1 MTTNNILIKDYEK
14 LDAGFLGACDAVAE
28 TLGAEGKLAIL
39 ENPESDKLPTVT
51 KDGVTV
57 MKHIRYSDKIMNFG
71 ALQAIGG
78 AMRTLEKSGDSTT
91 TTAVFMQGYLRK
103 LERSKF
109 NKAVER
115 GINKGV
121 EEVYKKLSELS
132 RKAEKEDLQ
141 RISNIAC
148 NNDTALS
155 KIVIDAFEYA
165 GEEGI
170 VEVIK
175 VPNKEVTEFVKRE
188 GMFLDSH
195 GYTSP
200 YFINKED
207 KKACFEGENVAV
219 ICSATWEYEVKIIN
233 TIQSFYNENPKSTP
247 LIVFVERPHSDL
259 TEKLVAIKSV
269 GFNVCCVATNGYD
282 EIESETLLNDIATLT
297 GTETYNPRKN
307 SDGVIKLG
315 LADKIVVTLEN
326 TAIVVNETPE
336 EIVKTIKVLEG
347 QEVKDTRRIKR
358 LKTKAGVIEVG
369 GLTSSQQKE
378 IFDRVEDAVASIK
391 TTSLEGYIAGGGATL
406 VYISGIMNQKLENK
420 EEQVGYDLVKAVLLE
435 PIKRILKNG
444 NREDRDDEVIS
455 SIYDNYGTGYN
466 AVTDEISNL
475 FDDGVIDSKKSIRIA
490 LESATER
497 AIQQFNIGVVVAFPE
512 KITL

>member
-1 MTTNNILIKDYEK
+1 MTTNNVLIKNYEK

-39 ENPESDKLPTVT
+39 ENPESDKVPTVT
-51 KDGVTV
+51 KDGVSV
-57 MKHIRYSDKIMNFG
+57 MRHIRYSDKIMNFG

-91 TTAVFMQGYLRK
+91 TTAVFMQGFLRK
-103 LERSKF
+103 LKRESF

-121 EEVYKKLSELS
+121 QEIYDRLKNLAK
-132 RKAEKEDLQ
+132 KAEKEDLQ
-141 RISNIAC
+141 RIANIAC
-148 NNDTALS
+148 NNDVELS
-155 KIVIDAFEYA
+155 KIVMRAFEYA
-165 GEEGI
+165 GEDGI
-170 VEVIK
+170 VEVINK
-175 VPNKEVTEFVKRE
+175 PNKETTEFIKRE

-195 GYTSP
+195 GYASP

-233 TIQSFYNENPKSTP
+233 TIQSFYNEYPKSTP

-259 TEKLVAIKSV
+259 TEKLAVISKN
-269 GFNVCCVATNGYD
+269 GFNICCVATNGYD
-282 EIESETLLNDIATLT
+282 EIESETLLNDIATFT
-297 GTETYNPRKN
+297 GTQTYDPRKN
-307 SDGVIKLG
+307 TDGVIKLG
-315 LADKIVVTLEN
+315 LADKIVVTFEN
-326 TAIVVNETPE
+326 TSIVVNEVPE
-336 EIVKTIKVLEG
+336 EISETIKILEG

-406 VYISGIMNQKLENK
+406 VYISGLMNQNLQNK
-420 EEQVGYDLVKAVLLE
+420 EEQVGYDLVKEVLLE

-444 NREDRDDEVIS
+444 NRESRSENVINA
-455 SIYDNYGTGYN
+455 IYDNYGIGYN
-466 AVTDEISNL
+466 AITDEISNL
-475 FDDGVIDSKKSIRIA
+475 FDDGIIDSKKSIRIA